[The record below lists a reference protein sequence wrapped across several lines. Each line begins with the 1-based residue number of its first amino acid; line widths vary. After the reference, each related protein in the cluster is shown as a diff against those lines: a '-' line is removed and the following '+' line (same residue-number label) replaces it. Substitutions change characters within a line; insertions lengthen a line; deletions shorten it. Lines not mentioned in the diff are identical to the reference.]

1 MIMKK
6 IQLERLKLAS
16 SRCKKKQI
24 STFTATLQNEKQT
37 KNKNKNGYNRV
48 LLSALANRL
57 DFNLIYDYYMSESHF
72 IFANDPDFICCS
84 K

>member
-1 MIMKK
+1 M
-6 IQLERLKLAS
+6 
-16 SRCKKKQI
+16 
-24 STFTATLQNEKQT
+24 ATTE
-37 KNKNKNGYNRV
+37 YS
-48 LLSALANRL
+48 LSALANRL